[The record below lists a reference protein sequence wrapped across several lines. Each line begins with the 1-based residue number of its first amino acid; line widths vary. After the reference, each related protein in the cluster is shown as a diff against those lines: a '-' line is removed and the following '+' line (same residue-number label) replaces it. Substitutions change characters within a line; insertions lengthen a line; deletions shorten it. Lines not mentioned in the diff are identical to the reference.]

1 MWEAAAAEEK
11 KKKKD
16 RQTGER
22 DQLPRR
28 ICKETEASGQQRRRE
43 GGRGKTAVTEGHE
56 KKLRWPEVTSPE
68 SHTWAIRRV
77 TPPSGRLTAR
87 PISLAACGS
96 PFIPAEREG
105 GRAAAAHDRLEI
117 DSTGPLHFWK
127 PFFFFFFLSPPLI
140 SRCQVILPVIQR
152 RAETT
157 FPPVYACNDASVGC
171 KQSGLA
177 EAAICRTSL
186 WSYQTVYHHFMSVF
200 RQGKQLTIVVA
211 KKQIIV
217 SFLSKLIFIVSVT
230 PDLFPG
236 DFSFREFCS
245 VKFGSSHCS
254 RSGRLNI
261 SIWLIDLYG
270 RAQNIERIALRRNAW
285 NEDGRPGGIYL
296 RRPALVCV
304 PSERAMRLKNNHYHD
319 VPGVREN
326 CVCGIISTA
335 HTKPI
340 RSLFFIL
347 GSCGAALHEQS
358 SYKPLRCPENSLP

>member
-1 MWEAAAAEEK
+1 MQGDGGVGAAEEAGGRARQDGRDGGTRK
-11 KKKKD
+11 KAAVARSHLSWVTHLSDKKSD
-16 RQTGER
+16 SPFRTP
-22 DQLPRR
+22 DSTAHFFSSMWLSLHS
-28 ICKETEASGQQRRRE
+28 SGE
-43 GGRGKTAVTEGHE
+43 GGRPCSCSARQAGD
-56 KKLRWPEVTSPE
+56 WFYWTSPFLK
-68 SHTWAIRRV
+68 A
-77 TPPSGRLTAR
+77 
-87 PISLAACGS
+87 
-96 PFIPAEREG
+96 
-105 GRAAAAHDRLEI
+105 
-117 DSTGPLHFWK
+117 
-127 PFFFFFFLSPPLI
+127 FFFFLFPPLI

-171 KQSGLA
+171 KQSGWA
-177 EAAICRTSL
+177 EAAICRISL

-304 PSERAMRLKNNHYHD
+304 PSERTMRLK
-319 VPGVREN
+319 
-326 CVCGIISTA
+326 
-335 HTKPI
+335 K
-340 RSLFFIL
+340 
-347 GSCGAALHEQS
+347 Q
-358 SYKPLRCPENSLP
+358 SLP

>member
-1 MWEAAAAEEK
+1 MQLQ
-11 KKKKD
+11 
-16 RQTGER
+16 RTTGWR
-22 DQLPRR
+22 LILLDLS
-28 ICKETEASGQQRRRE
+28 IS
-43 GGRGKTAVTEGHE
+43 
-56 KKLRWPEVTSPE
+56 E
-68 SHTWAIRRV
+68 S
-77 TPPSGRLTAR
+77 L
-87 PISLAACGS
+87 
-96 PFIPAEREG
+96 
-105 GRAAAAHDRLEI
+105 
-117 DSTGPLHFWK
+117 
-127 PFFFFFFLSPPLI
+127 FFFFLFPPLI

-157 FPPVYACNDASVGC
+157 FPPVYACNDAFVGC
-171 KQSGLA
+171 KQSGWA
-177 EAAICRTSL
+177 EAAICRISL

-304 PSERAMRLKNNHYHD
+304 PSERAMRLKNNHHHN

-326 CVCGIISTA
+326 CVCGIISTP

-340 RSLFFIL
+340 RSFFLWRSLAWAIIL
-347 GSCGAALHEQS
+347 QTPEMSR
-358 SYKPLRCPENSLP
+358 KPPPLKNNNWVYPPAKTDAVSISNGWVD